1 MRQSFKGSVLRAPS
15 VCENR
20 WANAPAVQD
29 SSTAYARPARARWR
43 CCANIDSKVLIR
55 VEQGKVGED
64 RHAMLA
70 PQLLELRPRCSGSGL
85 HVAIGEMHLAAVLRT
100 VMSRFGADARGDWE
114 HVAHVIRTSSRVAS
128 SYEPVWEL
136 GLSVSVHQQPQR

>member
-1 MRQSFKGSVLRAPS
+1 
-15 VCENR
+15 
-20 WANAPAVQD
+20 
-29 SSTAYARPARARWR
+29 
-43 CCANIDSKVLIR
+43 
-55 VEQGKVGED
+55 
-64 RHAMLA
+64 MLA